1 MIPPPNYA
9 KRSRDLRLR
18 SPDHLRYIRQ
28 RLCVLWAHKDCEGK
42 VEACHLRGL
51 APEKGMGNKPSDL
64 WTVGMCRKHHR
75 ESQDRERE
83 FQERYNIDLVNIAL
97 EYAEQ
102 SRDKRVKAAAEAI
115 RELMKMHMTQDEF
128 AEMVEAVMKKIR
140 DMEHK
145 A

>member
-1 MIPPPNYA
+1 MIPPRNFS

-18 SPDHLRYIRQ
+18 SPDHLRAIRQ
-28 RLCVLWAHKDCEGK
+28 RLCVLWERKDCEGK
-42 VEACHLRGL
+42 VEACHLRSL

-83 FQERYNIDLVNIAL
+83 FEERYNIDLINIAL

-102 SRDKRVKAAAEAI
+102 SRDKRVKTAAEAI
-115 RELMKMHMTQDEF
+115 RALMKMNMTQDEF
-128 AEMVEAVMKKIR
+128 AEMVGQVMRKIR
-140 DMEHK
+140 EVETK
-145 A
+145 